1 MASRNGT
8 KAPEGRLDRDGWPL
22 AGLAETLFDCLPD
35 VVFFLKDTAG
45 RYTAV
50 NQTLVRRCGLRAK
63 SDLLGRT
70 AREVFPPPLG
80 AAYHAQDR
88 FVLSGREI
96 RDRMELHLY
105 DDGTRGF
112 CLTTKLPLFGPER
125 RVSGMVGLSR
135 DLHRPDE
142 SRAGYQALARAVDHL
157 QAHYDRAL
165 RIDQLASLA
174 RLPVGRFKRLVHR
187 VFHLTPRQLLVKT
200 RIAAAA
206 RLLLESKTS
215 LAELALA
222 CGYTDQSAFSRQFKA
237 TVGMT
242 PRQFREAQSG
252 RAGGRPAPAESSS
265 SLVPQSPS
273 SRIDKRV

>member
-1 MASRNGT
+1 MANRNGT
-8 KAPEGRLDRDGWPL
+8 KTLQRRLGLDGRPL
-22 AGLAETLFDCLPD
+22 AALAETLFDCLPD

-63 SDLLGRT
+63 GELLGRT

-80 AAYHAQDR
+80 AAYAAQDR

-142 SRAGYQALARAVDHL
+142 SRAGYQALARALEHL
-157 QAHYDRAL
+157 QAHYDRVL
-165 RIDQLASLA
+165 RIQQLASLA
-174 RLPVGRFKRLVHR
+174 RLPVARFKRLVHR

-200 RIAAAA
+200 RVDAAA

-215 LAELALA
+215 LADVGLA

-242 PRQFREAQSG
+242 PRQFRQATG
-252 RAGGRPAPAESSS
+252 PDAVRRAPA
-265 SLVPQSPS
+265 
-273 SRIDKRV
+273 D